1 MADLFTHVLAGFVIG
16 VVLSWRYDWLTYPFV
31 VVVMLGAALPDLNRL
46 ELIISSSTV
55 HALLGVPFS
64 WEPLHRAGGTLLL
77 VCIGALLAPSEYRRA
92 VFALLFVGAASHY
105 VLDFFLYKPSGVTA
119 PLLWPFVTHGFAVE
133 GFYLSSDRWPAVVA
147 TVVAV
152 VVWYVDRVWDRE
164 HESAAPVDG

>member
-1 MADLFTHVLAGFVIG
+1 M
-16 VVLSWRYDWLTYPFV
+16 
-31 VVVMLGAALPDLNRL
+31 
-46 ELIISSSTV
+46 
-55 HALLGVPFS
+55 
-64 WEPLHRAGGTLLL
+64 L

-119 PLLWPFVTHGFAVE
+119 PLLWPFVTHGFAVD

-152 VVWYVDRVWDRE
+152 VVWYVDRRRVGRSSPNE
-164 HESAAPVDG
+164 

>member
-1 MADLFTHVLAGFVIG
+1 MGDLYTHVLAGFVIG

-46 ELIISSSTV
+46 ELLISSSTV
-55 HALLGVPFS
+55 HPLLGVPFS

-77 VCIGALLAPSEYRRA
+77 VCIGALLAPRECRRA

-105 VLDFFLYKPSGVTA
+105 VLDFFLYKPSGVAA
-119 PLLWPFVTHGFAVE
+119 PLLWPFVTHGFAVA

-147 TVVAV
+147 TVVAG
-152 VVWYVDRVWDRE
+152 VVWYVDRRWVGRP
-164 HESAAPVDG
+164 SPNM